1 MVSAPD
7 NNIEDELKKDIVKT
21 FYSPYAFVIYNFPW
35 GVPGTDLENEP
46 GPDKWQKDL
55 LLKIGEELLLRRDNP
70 NLGPIQI
77 AIKSGH
83 EVGKTAFIAWIILW
97 FMSTRYDPQVVCTA
111 NTGTQLFTKLWRE
124 LALWHERALNS
135 HWFEWTKTQFYLK
148 ASKTWFA
155 SAITWK
161 EEKSDAFAGTHAKYV
176 LYAFDEASGIPD
188 KIWEVSDGAI
198 RGPGSIWIVMGNPT
212 KNTGRFRE
220 CFRQFSHR
228 WLHWTVD
235 ARDAKISD
243 KEKIRQ
249 TIEDYGLDNDITRV
263 RVLGEFPDA
272 ATTQFIPTELVEQ
285 AMSRNNPPEMYRD
298 WPIIISCDVARF
310 GDDQSIVAVRQGL
323 KVHQFYKYRG
333 LHTMET
339 AQKVIMAYHEW
350 LGEYIFVDVVGIG
363 AGVVDRIRQLGFICI
378 EVNAGNVADEP
389 TRYVN
394 KRAEMWSR
402 MKAWLIL
409 GGDLPFDQ
417 ELLDNLTGI
426 EYGFNQNRNRLQ
438 LESKRDM
445 KSRGLPSPDDADA
458 LSLSFAY
465 PVAPKIVDDYDYRR
479 EVQRQRRLREANPVT
494 GY

>member
-1 MVSAPD
+1 
-7 NNIEDELKKDIVKT
+7 
-21 FYSPYAFVIYNFPW
+21 
-35 GVPGTDLENEP
+35 
-46 GPDKWQKDL
+46 
-55 LLKIGEELLLRRDNP
+55 
-70 NLGPIQI
+70 
-77 AIKSGH
+77 
-83 EVGKTAFIAWIILW
+83 
-97 FMSTRYDPQVVCTA
+97 
-111 NTGTQLFTKLWRE
+111 
-124 LALWHERALNS
+124 
-135 HWFEWTKTQFYLK
+135 
-148 ASKTWFA
+148 
-155 SAITWK
+155 
-161 EEKSDAFAGTHAKYV
+161 
-176 LYAFDEASGIPD
+176 
-188 KIWEVSDGAI
+188 
-198 RGPGSIWIVMGNPT
+198 MGNPT

-220 CFRQFSHR
+220 CFRPFSHR

-333 LHTMET
+333 LDTMET